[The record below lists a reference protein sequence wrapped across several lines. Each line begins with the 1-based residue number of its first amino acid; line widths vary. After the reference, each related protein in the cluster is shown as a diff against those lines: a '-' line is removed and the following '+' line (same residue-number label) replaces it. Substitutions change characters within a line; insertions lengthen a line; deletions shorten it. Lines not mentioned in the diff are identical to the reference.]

1 MQFSPSQWCT
11 IILATAV
18 LHKKCIVDNTS
29 LPENVGFFV
38 GDDDHEEVC
47 HKTPC
52 TSTGD
57 KNDNIRLV
65 PVPFCTFLILV
76 TMKRRTYFAFLVSP

>member
-18 LHKKCIVDNTS
+18 LHKMCIVDNTS

-38 GDDDHEEVC
+38 GDDDHEEVY
-47 HKTPC
+47 HKTGRYKRQV
-52 TSTGD
+52 TGHRSQVTARRSQVSKK
-57 KNDNIRLV
+57 KNLAI
-65 PVPFCTFLILV
+65 T
-76 TMKRRTYFAFLVSP
+76 